1 MIEGYIEKSKRK
13 KILLLSDDI
22 RMHSGVATMSREL
35 VVGSA
40 HKYNWFQ
47 VGAALKHPD
56 QGKVLDISTDVN
68 SHAGITDAEVK
79 IMPNEG
85 YGNSM
90 LIRSLLKSEKP
101 DAIFIFTD
109 PRYWIW
115 LFEIERE
122 IRNKIPIIWLNI
134 WDDYPAPMY
143 NRDYYNSV
151 DCLMGISKQTVNINK
166 LVLGADAKNKVTK
179 YVPHGINDK
188 HFFPIDKDHKLYPE
202 LVKFKESTLGNKDLD
217 FVVYFNSRNIHR
229 KRPGDVILAFKHF
242 CDLIGEEK
250 ASRVGLVMHTEV
262 TNPHGTDL
270 RAVKEALHPD
280 GNVYFST
287 AKISSAQMNFMY
299 NMCDVTALIS
309 SNEGWGLSLTESM
322 MSGTMIV
329 AAVTGGMQDQL
340 RFEDENGDWIDFD
353 SNFPSNHRGTYKKC
367 GEWAEPVF
375 PANIS
380 LAGSPMTPYIYDDRS
395 NPEDVATAIKKIYD
409 LPKEERDRR
418 GTAGSTWAKS
428 DEASMTAEAM
438 CNNMIDGIEETFK
451 KFKPRKRFDTFKIE
465 GVRSTAV
472 THKLTGY

>member
-13 KILLLSDDI
+13 KILLLSDDM

-68 SHAGITDAEVK
+68 GHAGITDADVK

-151 DCLMGISKQTVNINK
+151 DCLMGISKQTVNINR
-166 LVLGADAKNKVTK
+166 LVLGEDAANKVTK
-179 YVPHGINDK
+179 YVPHK
-188 HFFPIDKDHKLYPE
+188 HFYPIDEDHNLYPE
-202 LVKFKESTLGNKDLD
+202 LVKFKESTLGQKDFD

-250 ASRVGLVMHTEV
+250 AKKVALVMHTEV
-262 TNPHGTDL
+262 SNPHGTDL
-270 RAVKEALHPD
+270 RAVKEALHPK

-329 AAVTGGMQDQL
+329 GAVTGGMQDQL
-340 RFEDENGDWIDFD
+340 RFEDEKGDWIDFNSD
-353 SNFPSNHRGTYKKC
+353 FPSNHRGTYKKC

-375 PANIS
+375 PSNIS

-395 NPEDVATAIKKIYD
+395 NPEDVANAIKKIYD
-409 LPKEERDRR
+409 LPKDERDRR
-418 GTAGSTWAKS
+418 GKTGSEWAKS
-428 DEASMTAEAM
+428 EEAQMTAEAM
-438 CNNMIDGIEETFK
+438 CKNMMDGIEETFK
-451 KFKPRKRFDTFKIE
+451 KFKPRKRFDIFKAE
-465 GVRSTAV
+465 GVRSEAV